1 MRTQAASAVTVGGAV
16 LAGDL
21 RAARLDVG
29 SRTTRGRRWRLRAFG
44 RTSVMVAR
52 DWLGLRRT
60 AGAGVAGLV
69 LVLAG
74 AYALVQSATPG
85 TPSIIALAGLLLAYL
100 GVSAWSEG
108 LRLQGDN
115 AGTPPLLGLPPS
127 AEANAHLVLPGVGY
141 VVTVLVVGGLSVL
154 FAHATVVGIVWALLM
169 TGLLLAAQLMAAFRG
184 LPPAGI
190 FSPNAGVPIMVLW
203 YSVPLLVPAVCGTA
217 ASAFLSAGQTTT
229 AVGVLALTTWFAVLY
244 ARRRIRVL
252 FEQHRA
258 AD

>member
-1 MRTQAASAVTVGGAV
+1 M
-16 LAGDL
+16 
-21 RAARLDVG
+21 
-29 SRTTRGRRWRLRAFG
+29 
-44 RTSVMVAR
+44 
-52 DWLGLRRT
+52 
-60 AGAGVAGLV
+60 
-69 LVLAG
+69 
-74 AYALVQSATPG
+74 
-85 TPSIIALAGLLLAYL
+85 
-100 GVSAWSEG
+100 
-108 LRLQGDN
+108 
-115 AGTPPLLGLPPS
+115 
-127 AEANAHLVLPGVGY
+127 
-141 VVTVLVVGGLSVL
+141 TVLVVGGLSVL

-229 AVGVLALTTWFAVLY
+229 AVGVLALTTWFSVLY